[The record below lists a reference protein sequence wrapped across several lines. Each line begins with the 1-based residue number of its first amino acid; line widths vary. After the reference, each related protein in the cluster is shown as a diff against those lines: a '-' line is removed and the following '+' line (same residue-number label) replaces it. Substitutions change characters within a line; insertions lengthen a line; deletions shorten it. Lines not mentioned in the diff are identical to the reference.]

1 MNDRNDNSNDVQGIV
16 SSSIPWYMKSDFITK
31 VQNIGND
38 GYDYRQAKQ
47 MLVTSTEQMLKH
59 SNEMK

>member
-16 SSSIPWYMKSDFITK
+16 SSSIPWHMRSDFITK

-38 GYDYRQAKQ
+38 GYDYTQTQQNLITA
-47 MLVTSTEQMLKH
+47 TEKMLKH
-59 SNEMK
+59 SNDIK